1 MTHGHDAPAEANDDL
16 LHPSANIAPGVRW
29 LIVGTIVLAILQG
42 SFVVGSSRDMH
53 VWPSE
58 NSVKV
63 DLPPYN
69 PSP

>member
-1 MTHGHDAPAEANDDL
+1 MTQDNATSQEADDDL

-29 LIVGTIVLAILQG
+29 LIVATIVVAIIQG
-42 SFVVGSSRDMH
+42 SFVVGSSRDLH

-58 NSVKV
+58 DSVKV
-63 DLPPYN
+63 DLPPFN